1 MTILQRY
8 RIPITFVVFGPL
20 LALAIL
26 SGGFPHNPFNA
37 NDIQG
42 IGGTILVLLG
52 TGLRSWAAG
61 VVRKRK
67 NLTTTGPY
75 ALTRHPLYVGSMFL
89 ALGLC
94 IILGDLKLLC
104 AVLAVTF
111 SIYIPK
117 VRTEERFLLKKFGN
131 EWKKYTHRTGYFL
144 PKDNSIRIRSGWSM
158 TQWTKNKEYYC
169 FGTALSA
176 LVLLAI
182 MYTTHLN

>member
-8 RIPITFVVFGPL
+8 RIPITFVVFSPL
-20 LALAIL
+20 LTLAIL

-42 IGGTILVLLG
+42 IGGTILVLSG

-67 NLTTTGPY
+67 NLTTTG
-75 ALTRHPLYVGSMFL
+75 
-89 ALGLC
+89 
-94 IILGDLKLLC
+94 LKLLC
-104 AVLAVTF
+104 AVLIITF

-131 EWKKYTHRTGYFL
+131 EWKKYTNRTGYFL
-144 PKDNSIRIRSGWSM
+144 PKDNSIRIRSGWSI
-158 TQWTKNKEYYC
+158 TQWIKNKEYYC
-169 FGTALSA
+169 FVTSLSA
-176 LVLLAI
+176 LVFLYI
-182 MYTTHLN
+182 MYMKHLN